1 MRKSAGK
8 AGAEIAYKMAA
19 SVLYALYVGV
29 VCVVVYLASRS
40 TIMSVM
46 VAGTV
51 GAIMAV
57 AGVYAWYR
65 MMCEGLL

>member
-1 MRKSAGK
+1 MRKSGPK
-8 AGAEIAYKMAA
+8 ATEEIAYKMGA

-29 VCVVVYLASRS
+29 VWVFVYLSSRS
-40 TIMSVM
+40 EIMSIM

-51 GAIMAV
+51 GVIMAF

-65 MMCEGLL
+65 MMCEGLV